1 MHLDTVVSN
10 CQLNVN
16 MLTMLTQSALE
27 SISYL
32 SPCTQNVKHLLSENR
47 KSGQDDS
54 LVETKVMR
62 SLTIEV
68 WVGTRTVSMKCQC
81 NQSLY

>member
-1 MHLDTVVSN
+1 MVSN

-27 SISYL
+27 NISYL
-32 SPCTQNVKHLLSENR
+32 SSYTQNVKHLLSDNR
-47 KSGQDDS
+47 KSGCQDDS
-54 LVETKVMR
+54 LAETKVMR

-68 WVGTRTVSMKCQC
+68 WVGARTVSMKCQC